1 MLSKHD
7 CAWQVRQA
15 NLRNFVKMCR
25 VHSSHNV
32 SFCSGRL
39 ATLGYTKPTCSSH
52 RLSQGLLIRV
62 FFILGNLTA
71 SNSDNRRLLVLRLS
85 ALPMLG
91 SVLTRVKTFILCCIP
106 WNTPM
111 IPTLDSR
118 LQRSCCIRKK
128 QNRVSRKWCLA
139 VSKAH
144 TDTFNGQQFCARSLN
159 NRNPVLS

>member
-1 MLSKHD
+1 MTGETSQLAEFCQNVP
-7 CAWQVRQA
+7 CALFAQCEF
-15 NLRNFVKMCR
+15 LP
-25 VHSSHNV
+25 
-32 SFCSGRL
+32 GRL

-52 RLSQGLLIRV
+52 RLSQGLLIRT

-106 WNTPM
+106 LNTSV
-111 IPTLDSR
+111 IATLDSR

-128 QNRVSRKWCLA
+128 QNRVSRKWGLA

-144 TDTFNGQQFCARSLN
+144 THTHTHTHKRAHTHTHT
-159 NRNPVLS
+159 LSTDSNFAPEV